1 MLEKLPEYMTRGLGA
16 WMQAIQRPV
25 LRELEPHAERIGIHD
40 VEVLSSY
47 NWVSPDYPPTIM
59 VPGGPRVLRKDIG
72 AVQLEKPTRELRDL
86 YPTSTRLPLGAPT
99 QPMFQAVRALR
110 PECRFDNVD
119 VVTSRIVLTMLL
131 NFCKWGLS
139 DFRLNA
145 TVVNDS
151 LILEHCPKWT
161 SMLAKNG
168 SGYGFNFEEYMT
180 AYPEGLEASDSH
192 WRILRYKLG
201 PMTWVIHYE
210 SDATKEPYGRFD
222 SQKPVVIPAR
232 DHESATVVLKG
243 HLTPQEETI
252 EIKSKNGIHRW
263 TPIQVEPAIWAG
275 CTGHLLLGRL
285 HQGMVEE
292 VKIGDYRERN
302 ESQWF
307 HKFPQHR
314 LHALPLLIR
323 ALTRGVRKAP
333 SGQAGL
339 VFRAHPWERVEV
351 FDADPQQGPIV
362 SQEMRETFWG
372 PKRRKRVRGG
382 SLRGESL

>member
-25 LRELEPHAERIGIHD
+25 LRELEPHAERIGIRD

-72 AVQLEKPTRELRDL
+72 AVQLEKSTSESRDL
-86 YPTSTRLPLGAPT
+86 YPTTTRLPLGAPT

-119 VVTSRIVLTMLL
+119 VVASRIVLNMLL
-131 NFCKWGLS
+131 HFCKLGNL

-161 SMLAKNG
+161 SMFAKHS

-222 SQKPVVIPAR
+222 NQKPVVIPAR
-232 DHESATVVLKG
+232 DYESATVVLKG

-252 EIKSKNGIHRW
+252 EIKSKNGPPPFFR
-263 TPIQVEPAIWAG
+263 
-275 CTGHLLLGRL
+275 
-285 HQGMVEE
+285 
-292 VKIGDYRERN
+292 KY
-302 ESQWF
+302 
-307 HKFPQHR
+307 PQQR
-314 LHALPLLIR
+314 LHALPSWIR
-323 ALTRGVRKAP
+323 ALTSAVRRAP

-351 FDADPQQGPIV
+351 FDADPQQGPII

-382 SLRGESL
+382 VASW